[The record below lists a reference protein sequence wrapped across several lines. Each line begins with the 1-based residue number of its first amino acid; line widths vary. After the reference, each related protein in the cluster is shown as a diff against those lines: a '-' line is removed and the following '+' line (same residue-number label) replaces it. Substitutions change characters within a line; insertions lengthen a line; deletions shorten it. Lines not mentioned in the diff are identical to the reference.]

1 MEQSLT
7 DYLEDYLNKDENFKS
22 LDEEEQFK
30 IYHVYLR
37 VLTTIYQVC
46 TYENVHPLLYV
57 KDIPSAQLLEKT
69 ITKLTKTIPAV
80 ERIEIIIVN

>member
-7 DYLEDYLNKDENFKS
+7 DFLEDYLSKDENFKS

-30 IYHVYLR
+30 IYHVYQK
-37 VLTTIYQVC
+37 VLLTIYQVC
-46 TYENVHPLLYV
+46 TYENVYPLLYV
-57 KDIPSAQLLEKT
+57 RDIPSAQLLEKT
-69 ITKLTKTIPAV
+69 LTKLTKTIPAV

>member
-7 DYLEDYLNKDENFKS
+7 DYLEDYLKKDENFRN
-22 LDEEEQFK
+22 LNEEEQFK
-30 IYHVYLR
+30 IYHVYQR

-46 TYENVHPLLYV
+46 TYKNIYPLLYV
-57 KDIPSAQLLEKT
+57 KDLPSAQLLEKT